1 MATTV
6 RFGVAATKP
15 NKAAAAAA
23 AVSPT
28 RASCAGIPPSQ
39 FIKPQQ
45 YKKKESWL
53 STAVVDA
60 KIHGNKKLLA
70 AAMDVNK
77 VLAEVEACQCMMR
90 GAETCSSASLCCCHG
105 KYRRSCDLR
114 CLCHGHCCNSLINT
128 PELGIREGVLGRELF
143 TKTNLPLNKIAFVV
157 CGNILTT
164 SDYENCYEEMMLQL
178 AGSRAAPSVYLYCI
192 KVSSW
197 LGSAQG
203 LPPLGAPHPH
213 PDQYVIHHL
222 NDMSGAANHSC
233 NPNIQIQAW

>member
-1 MATTV
+1 
-6 RFGVAATKP
+6 
-15 NKAAAAAA
+15 
-23 AVSPT
+23 
-28 RASCAGIPPSQ
+28 
-39 FIKPQQ
+39 
-45 YKKKESWL
+45 
-53 STAVVDA
+53 
-60 KIHGNKKLLA
+60 
-70 AAMDVNK
+70 MDVNK
-77 VLAEVEACQCMMR
+77 VLAEVEGCQCMMR

-203 LPPLGAPHPH
+203 LPPLGDPHPH

-233 NPNIQIQAW
+233 NPNIQIQACWANNKVYAVGRTLRRIMLKEALTYDYNWVFVQMDRGQQELNLCRVVLLSGTFLSWFHC